1 MTLTDKH
8 IVYENDC
15 RQMFIGETILG
26 VIYGEINYYNLDEEN
41 IIISPEPFYKT
52 KYSDIDSLDYS
63 IYFKTNN
70 KTIYVFWDS
79 TFVSYGLLSEEI
91 DLKELTNDYEQK
103 WDVTNDGKWS
113 KIIGEI
119 IIDFKIIWGEVYN
132 SNMDGTNRMY
142 FLYPQIFQLKM
153 ENEMII
159 ILSASKFTTP
169 EQNEIYGM
177 SDNLLV
183 TTNLDLAKEL
193 KMI

>member
-1 MTLTDKH
+1 MTLSDKH

-79 TFVSYGLLSEEI
+79 TFFSYGLLSEEI
-91 DLKELTNDYEQK
+91 DLKEITNDYEQK

-113 KIIGEI
+113 KIIGEK
-119 IIDFKIIWGEVYN
+119 IIDFKIIWEEVYT

-159 ILSASKFTTP
+159 ILSASEFKTP

-183 TTNLDLAKEL
+183 TTNFDLAKEL

>member
-79 TFVSYGLLSEEI
+79 TFFSYGLLSEEI
-91 DLKELTNDYEQK
+91 DL
-103 WDVTNDGKWS
+103 
-113 KIIGEI
+113 
-119 IIDFKIIWGEVYN
+119 
-132 SNMDGTNRMY
+132 R
-142 FLYPQIFQLKM
+142 
-153 ENEMII
+153 
-159 ILSASKFTTP
+159 
-169 EQNEIYGM
+169 
-177 SDNLLV
+177 
-183 TTNLDLAKEL
+183 
-193 KMI
+193 